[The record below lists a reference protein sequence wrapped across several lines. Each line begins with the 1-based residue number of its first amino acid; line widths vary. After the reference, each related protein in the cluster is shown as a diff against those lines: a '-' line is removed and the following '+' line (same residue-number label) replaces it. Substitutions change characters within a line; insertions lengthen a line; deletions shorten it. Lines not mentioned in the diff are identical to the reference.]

1 MADYEQVVKERERE
15 LELAIY
21 FAKGFIEELG
31 RKKALQI
38 IEKAWEKYWIDYINR
53 QLKDIPLEGRLKAW
67 GDYLKA
73 QSNMK
78 QWRKIVEVSPKRVC
92 VEILRCPTYDICEQ
106 HGVREICQKSC
117 NSDFIKA
124 KAIHPK
130 VKLVRDKAIAYGA
143 EICNHCY
150 VMED

>member
-31 RKKALQI
+31 REKALQI
-38 IEKAWEKYWIDYINR
+38 IEKAWEKYWIDNINR
-53 QLKDIPLEGRLKAW
+53 RLEDVPPEGRLQTW
-67 GDYLKA
+67 GDYLKV
-73 QSNMK
+73 QSEERP
-78 QWRKIVEVSPKRVC
+78 WWKIVEVSPKRVC
-92 VEILRCPTYDICEQ
+92 VEILKCPTYDVCEK
-106 HGVREICQKSC
+106 HGVPELCQKSC
-117 NSDFIKA
+117 DSDFIKA

-130 VKLVRDKAIAYGA
+130 VKLVRDKEIAYGA

-150 VMED
+150 IMEG